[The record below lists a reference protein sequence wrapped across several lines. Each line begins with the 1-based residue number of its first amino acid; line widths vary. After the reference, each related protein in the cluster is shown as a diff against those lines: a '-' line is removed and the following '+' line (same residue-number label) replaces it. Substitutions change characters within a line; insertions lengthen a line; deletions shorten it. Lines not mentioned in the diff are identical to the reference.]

1 MGENVLKGQVK
12 DFKKGSDR
20 SLKDMATPT
29 LFDRP
34 DIMSTVYSAAPV
46 EECGVAKGDRLEA
59 HAASDGRSVLL
70 VKGHVTVGRIEG
82 DGAKS
87 LLDALREPGNPGVV
101 TMRVRKVSSVSGF
114 IEAVIDDDKGAE

>member
-20 SLKDMATPT
+20 SLRDMATPT

-34 DIMSTVYSAAPV
+34 DIMSTVYTAAPV
-46 EECGVAKGDRLEA
+46 EAGGVAKGDRLEA
-59 HAASDGRSVLL
+59 HAAADGHSVLL

-87 LLDALREPGNPGVV
+87 LLDAALSLALTKFLRDSPKGSLFP
-101 TMRVRKVSSVSGF
+101 MRTSRLSRWIGR
-114 IEAVIDDDKGAE
+114 